1 LNDLFCGKLEIWV
14 TNPLSLEKLI
24 AFIPKFED
32 SFIRTI
38 QIIINYNFLST
49 TDITFLDNIDY
60 LKKLNKL
67 ELIIYNYADDKAFDN
82 LYFTKKDLYRAN
94 YLLLNHN
101 PIHINLD
108 FYLESKNH
116 NVFLNKKVCIDI
128 KGNIKNFLSFN
139 KSFGNIN
146 VDSLADVIQS
156 NDFQQLWFVNNDK
169 IEQIRHSPFK
179 YCFPI
184 LEEPI
189 LDNKSSLYNIT
200 SLDYYPWDTE
210 ANSR

>member
-1 LNDLFCGKLEIWV
+1 M
-14 TNPLSLEKLI
+14 
-24 AFIPKFED
+24 
-32 SFIRTI
+32 
-38 QIIINYNFLST
+38 
-49 TDITFLDNIDY
+49 
-60 LKKLNKL
+60 
-67 ELIIYNYADDKAFDN
+67 
-82 LYFTKKDLYRAN
+82 
-94 YLLLNHN
+94 
-101 PIHINLD
+101 
-108 FYLESKNH
+108 
-116 NVFLNKKVCIDI
+116 
-128 KGNIKNFLSFN
+128 
-139 KSFGNIN
+139 
-146 VDSLADVIQS
+146 ADVIQS